1 MDSTMIDRAVASLAS
16 RQHGAFS
23 REQALQLGAS
33 RRMIERRLGAGRWV
47 RLHPSVYAIAGAGPD
62 RDRALV
68 AACLYVGRGAVAS
81 HRSAAWLWGLAGFES
96 DAPVPEVVVLGQNGR
111 RAAGLRVHR
120 TNRLDRADVSL
131 IGAIPVTRIERTLLD
146 LGAVAPE
153 DAVEIARDDAIRRR
167 LLTTQR
173 EGRRLAAVAGPGRSG
188 SGVLRS
194 IRDREL
200 GLIVPRSVLEREVL
214 SALRRRGVTEPVRQH
229 QVVLPSGKPI
239 HLDYS
244 WPDARVVLEVLGYRF
259 HSGRKQWVR
268 DVTRGNAAAS
278 IGWRVLQATKEH
290 LADDCGSLAL
300 DIGLALAA

>member
-1 MDSTMIDRAVASLAS
+1 MEHTTIDRRVAAFAS
-16 RQHGAFS
+16 RQHGAFT
-23 REQALQLGAS
+23 RAQAAELGAS
-33 RRMIERRLGAGRWV
+33 RRMVERRLDAGRWV
-47 RLHPSVYAIAGAGPD
+47 RLHPSVYAIAGVGPD

-96 DAPVPEVVVLGQNGR
+96 DAPVPEVLVLGQNGR
-111 RAAGLRVHR
+111 RASGLRIHR
-120 TNRLDRADVSL
+120 TNRLDRADVSQ

-146 LGAVAPE
+146 LGAVVGE
-153 DAVEIARDDAIRRR
+153 EAVEIARDDAIRRR
-167 LLTTQR
+167 LLSPQR

-188 SGVLRS
+188 SGVLRA

-214 SALRRRGVTEPVRQH
+214 AALRRRGVAEPVRQH
-229 QVVLPSGKPI
+229 RVVLPSGKPI
-239 HLDYS
+239 FLDYS
-244 WPDARVVLEVLGYRF
+244 WPDAKVVLEVLGYRF

-290 LADDCGSLAL
+290 LSDGCRSLAL
-300 DIGLALAA
+300 DIDRALAA